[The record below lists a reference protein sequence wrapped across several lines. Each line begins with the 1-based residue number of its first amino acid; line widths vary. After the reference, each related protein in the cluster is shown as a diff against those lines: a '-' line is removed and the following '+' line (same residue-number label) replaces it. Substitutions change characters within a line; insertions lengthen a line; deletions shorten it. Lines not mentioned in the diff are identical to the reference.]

1 MKINVSSNSGP
12 FLISSQNSS
21 NIIWE
26 AGSKKIITWDVANTN
41 KSPIDS
47 KTVTI
52 FLSEDGGYNYPIK
65 LIENTTNDGE
75 EEIIVPSSISSKN
88 CRIKIKADN
97 SIYFAIN
104 TNDFEIKQLPFVIN
118 YNNNNID
125 ICSKNE
131 VTIDFNLNRFVRVK
145 PP

>member
-41 KSPIDS
+41 KTPIDS

-65 LIENTTNDGE
+65 LIENTPNDGE

-97 SIYFAIN
+97 SIYFAIRVHI
-104 TNDFEIKQLPFVIN
+104 FPF
-118 YNNNNID
+118 
-125 ICSKNE
+125 
-131 VTIDFNLNRFVRVK
+131 L
-145 PP
+145 